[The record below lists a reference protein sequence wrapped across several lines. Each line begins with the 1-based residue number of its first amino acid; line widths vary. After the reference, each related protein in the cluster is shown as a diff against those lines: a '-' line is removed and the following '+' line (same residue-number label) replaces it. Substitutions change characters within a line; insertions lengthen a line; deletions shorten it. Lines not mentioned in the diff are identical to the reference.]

1 MFVWLV
7 VLFFLFDFLK
17 KGLSESNELI
27 KSVFQNY
34 HYPAFKLL
42 KGLANKD
49 YQENKNHDNFTSN
62 CHDEKL
68 NTDESETTVRM
79 MFG

>member
-34 HYPAFKLL
+34 HYSAFKFL

-49 YQENKNHDNFTSN
+49 YQENKTHENFTSN
-62 CHDEKL
+62 SHNEKL
-68 NTDESETTVRM
+68 NNGKSETTIRM
-79 MFG
+79 MFR